1 MIHLDYRD
9 TRPIYE
15 QVKDGLRK
23 LMVTG
28 MLRTGDKLPSVR
40 ALAVELA
47 MVQNL
52 MAAQM
57 ELDDETV
64 RKLRYECIN
73 EVKRLNGGFT
83 FEDAVSWQSE

>member
-1 MIHLDYRD
+1 MLPNYILSSIRANFHESD
-9 TRPIYE
+9 TRH
-15 QVKDGLRK
+15 GR
-23 LMVTG
+23 
-28 MLRTGDKLPSVR
+28 MLFK
-40 ALAVELA
+40 LAVELA

-73 EVKRLNGGFT
+73 EVKRLNGGFS
-83 FEDAVSWQSE
+83 FEDAVSWQSD

>member
-1 MIHLDYRD
+1 MMF
-9 TRPIYE
+9 
-15 QVKDGLRK
+15 K
-23 LMVTG
+23 
-28 MLRTGDKLPSVR
+28 
-40 ALAVELA
+40 LAVELA